1 MKQHVVAAGH
11 GPDYDWSQD
20 HISVTTPI
28 ESTDGGLG
36 HRALIPVQLDDAE
49 FIRQLGER

>member
-20 HISVTTPI
+20 HISVKTPM
-28 ESTDGGLG
+28 ELTDG
-36 HRALIPVQLDDAE
+36 RVSVIEDD
-49 FIRQLGER
+49 